1 MKLYKAYISKF
12 DAEEYEKYFS
22 MMSSDRQADVNR
34 KRFDDDKKRS
44 VLGEKLVRLGIAEL
58 SGVLPEEIILRRTD
72 KGKPYAEG
80 LDIAFSVS
88 HSEDMVICAVG
99 KGKIGAD
106 VEHIRHIN
114 RNVSRFACTDSDK
127 EFVFSSEYGWENRF
141 FELWTAKEAYVKSL
155 GTGISD
161 LKMFDYLSIK
171 PFCKTFT
178 ENGYIITIYC
188 R

>member
-1 MKLYKAYISKF
+1 MKLYKAYVSRLS
-12 DAEEYEKYFS
+12 DEEYEKYFS
-22 MMSSDRQADVNR
+22 MMSSDRQQDVLR
-34 KRFDDDKKRS
+34 KRLDDDKKRS
-44 VLGEKLVRLGIAEL
+44 VLGEMLARLGIAEL
-58 SGVLPEEIILRRTD
+58 LGVLPEDIVLRRTD

-80 LDIAFSVS
+80 LDVSFSVS

-99 KGKIGAD
+99 KGAIGAD

-114 RNVSRFACTDSDK
+114 RNVSRFACTESDK
-127 EFVFSSEYGWENRF
+127 DFVFSSEYGWETRF

-161 LKMFDYLSIK
+161 LKSFDYLSIK
-171 PFCKTFT
+171 PFCDSFT
-178 ENGYIITIYC
+178 ENGYIITVYC